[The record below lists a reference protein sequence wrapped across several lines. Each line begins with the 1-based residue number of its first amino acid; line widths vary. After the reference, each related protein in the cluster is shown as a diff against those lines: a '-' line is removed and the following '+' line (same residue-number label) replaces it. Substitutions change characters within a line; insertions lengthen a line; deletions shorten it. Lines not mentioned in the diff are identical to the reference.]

1 MRAIISV
8 ANRDGLIELARELQS
23 HDVDLFSTSG
33 TLAALGVEGIAA
45 RSVSALTN
53 FPGILDGRV
62 KTLHPA
68 ILGGVLARR
77 NLAAHEEELRAH
89 DIMPIDIVAVNLYP
103 FAETIARQN
112 VTLNDALE
120 QIDIGGV
127 TLVRAAAKNFQDVIV
142 LVRPDDYVSV
152 MQEWREQGEVS
163 IETRRYLAA
172 IAFQHTASY
181 DTTIAEYLRMGTGDY
196 FPEQLTLSLERVQPL
211 RYGEIRISRHLFTVG
226 QMLPPLQH
234 CLL

>member
-23 HDVDLFSTSG
+23 YDVDLFSTSG

-53 FPGILDGRV
+53 FPEILDGRV

-127 TLVRAAAKNFQDVIV
+127 TLVRAAAKIF
-142 LVRPDDYVSV
+142 
-152 MQEWREQGEVS
+152 
-163 IETRRYLAA
+163 
-172 IAFQHTASY
+172 
-181 DTTIAEYLRMGTGDY
+181 RM
-196 FPEQLTLSLERVQPL
+196 
-211 RYGEIRISRHLFTVG
+211 
-226 QMLPPLQH
+226 
-234 CLL
+234 